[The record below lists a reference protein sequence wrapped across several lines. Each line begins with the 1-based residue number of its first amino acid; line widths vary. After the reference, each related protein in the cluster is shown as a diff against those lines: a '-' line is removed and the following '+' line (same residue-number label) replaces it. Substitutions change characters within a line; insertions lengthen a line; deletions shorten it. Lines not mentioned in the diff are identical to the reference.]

1 MLSRMSPS
9 PLHLADILEGMA
21 DAIPDRRRWSTMD
34 HAYTY
39 AEIDERSTRLATTCG
54 LGIEPGE
61 HVAVHSDNR
70 IEWVDAFYGCLK
82 ARAVPININYNT
94 SATSWPTSTT
104 TPTPWPRSSPRTSW
118 HAAQAVMTD
127 KVRHV
132 IVLGEQYDAALAAA
146 STERPDPGRTPDDLY
161 VVYTGGTTGNPKGV
175 MWRIEDIIQA
185 ALNQARYGAPIESVE
200 KLGEEAAANE
210 NPMVLMAAG
219 PMMHGG
225 SQWIMGN
232 AHVAGQSIA
241 LYTEHSFDA
250 EKVLDLTER
259 AKVHLAGLPRRRDGA
274 TDRRGGPGR
283 ARAAGPV
290 RTDGALQ
297 RCCAAVAARA
307 RAALRDL
314 PGQVHPRHLRLLRGR
329 RDRIQHGRRRR
340 QADRRFAVTDEWR
353 SSTPTCSL
361 RPSAYVACSAR
372 TGPIPLGYYKDEA
385 KTAATFREVG
395 GRRWVLPG
403 DFARREEDGTITL
416 LGRGSV
422 CINTGGEKVH
432 PEEVEATLKRHPGV
446 FDAVVV
452 GTPHDRWGQQVTA
465 LVERREDSGLTEDE
479 LIAHCHAAIANYKCP
494 KQIFF
499 VDAVPRT
506 PVSKVDY
513 PASTARALELASPPA
528 RLTPCVPCSP
538 PRATSCPPV
547 RSGPTRSS
555 GTASGRSPTSATAP
569 LADDQPQRER
579 HHHRLARARDAARS
593 ATATCSSTARSSRS
607 TTAACPTSA
616 PLQERMHVRKAT
628 TAARLAESVPAIYM
642 VFDLLR
648 LDGRDLTGEPLDER
662 RELLAGLDL
671 DGPGRC
677 RRRTTTARCS
687 TTPRSSRGS
696 RASSAS
702 A

>member
-1 MLSRMSPS
+1 MLSRMSPR

-21 DAIPDRRRWSTMD
+21 DAVPDRRAVITMD
-34 HAYTY
+34 HAYTF
-39 AEIDERSTRLATTCG
+39 AEIDERSTRLANHLIG

-82 ARAVPININYNT
+82 ARAVPININYKYLRDELAHLYDN
-94 SATSWPTSTT
+94 SDAVAAIV
-104 TPTPWPRSSPRTSW
+104 SPDFLA
-118 HAAQAVMTD
+118 AAQEVMTD

-146 STERPDPGRTPDDLY
+146 STVRPDPGRSPDDLY

-175 MWRIEDIIQA
+175 MWRIEDIIRA

-250 EKVLDLTER
+250 HKVLDLTEK
-259 AKVHLAGLPRRRDGA
+259 AKVISLAFLGDAMARPIAEAVQAEPERWDLSGLMALSNGAAPLSPPVREQLYATFPGKFILDTFGSSEGGA
-274 TDRRGGPGR
+274 TGSHMDVG
-283 ARAAGPV
+283 
-290 RTDGALQ
+290 DGK
-297 RCCAAVAARA
+297 
-307 RAALRDL
+307 
-314 PGQVHPRHLRLLRGR
+314 P
-329 RDRIQHGRRRR
+329 IT
-340 QADRRFAVTDEWR
+340 FAVTDEMEVFDADMQPAAAGVR
-353 SSTPTCSL
+353 GMFG
-361 RPSAYVACSAR
+361 R

-385 KTAATFREVG
+385 KTAATFCEVD

-403 DFARREEDGTITL
+403 DFARREQDGTITL

-479 LIAHCHAAIANYKCP
+479 LIAHCHGAIANYKCP
-494 KQIFF
+494 KTIFF

-513 PASTARALELASPPA
+513 PASTARALEL
-528 RLTPCVPCSP
+528 
-538 PRATSCPPV
+538 
-547 RSGPTRSS
+547 
-555 GTASGRSPTSATAP
+555 
-569 LADDQPQRER
+569 LA
-579 HHHRLARARDAARS
+579 
-593 ATATCSSTARSSRS
+593 
-607 TTAACPTSA
+607 
-616 PLQERMHVRKAT
+616 
-628 TAARLAESVPAIYM
+628 
-642 VFDLLR
+642 
-648 LDGRDLTGEPLDER
+648 
-662 RELLAGLDL
+662 AG
-671 DGPGRC
+671 
-677 RRRTTTARCS
+677 
-687 TTPRSSRGS
+687 
-696 RASSAS
+696 
-702 A
+702 